1 MSDSGRVDT
10 PPISERMTK
19 TGFVTYLLSVSR
31 QALERADAVGKANPQ
46 ELCAIQAQHERQLA
60 AVLSML
66 AEAVRSGLVVESRR
80 DVAGG
85 PAVPPAL
92 PAPPPMKLPWW
103 RRIVVAIQ
111 VLRHGRVQG
120 T

>member
-1 MSDSGRVDT
+1 MPESGRIDT
-10 PPISERMTK
+10 PPVSERMTK
-19 TGFVTYLLSVSR
+19 TGFVTYLLYVSR
-31 QALERADAVGKANPQ
+31 QALERADAVGKASPQ

-85 PAVPPAL
+85 PAAPPAH
-92 PAPPPMKLPWW
+92 PTPPPMKLPWW

-111 VLRHGRVQG
+111 VLCFGRL
-120 T
+120 